1 MSLSDTLKGW
11 FLKKPTPVAGR
22 DPLDARRS
30 DRPMDNGRRRGEA
43 ENPYLAAR
51 RTWNDH
57 QGSVVSQRQTWQ
69 VIGILSLLIA
79 LAGVGG
85 AISIGSQSKFIPYVV
100 QVDALGQVL
109 ASGPVEAADKADQR
123 IVRASVSEF
132 VGDARLV
139 TPDVA
144 LQRKAVFRVY
154 AKLAPNDPAT
164 AKMNEWLN
172 GTEDASPF
180 KRAAKEMVSVEIKSV
195 LPQTPDTWQ
204 VDWVETTRDRQGT
217 VKGIPAT
224 LRALVTTYTADTTP
238 QTSEEQ
244 LRNNPMGIYVRDFS
258 WSRLQ

>member
-1 MSLSDTLKGW
+1 MISDTLKGW
-11 FLKKPTPVAGR
+11 LHKNPAPGAGQ
-22 DPLDARRS
+22 DARCA
-30 DRPMDNGRRRGEA
+30 DAAADNGRA

-57 QGSVVSQRQTWQ
+57 LGSVVAQRQAWQ
-69 VIGILSLLIA
+69 VIGILSLLVA
-79 LAGVGG
+79 LASVGG

-100 QVDALGQVL
+100 QVDALGQML
-109 ASGPVEAADKADQR
+109 AAGPVEAADKADPR
-123 IVRASVSEF
+123 IVRASVAEF

-172 GTEDASPF
+172 GTEEASPF
-180 KRAAKEMVSVEIKSV
+180 KRAAKEMVSVDIKSV

-204 VDWVETTRDRQGT
+204 VDWVETSRDRQGT
-217 VKGIPAT
+217 VKGPPVT
-224 LRALVTTYTADTTP
+224 LRALVTTYNADTTP
-238 QTSEEQ
+238 QTTEEQ
-244 LRNNPMGIYVRDFS
+244 LRNNPLGIYVRDFS
-258 WSRLQ
+258 WSRLP

>member
-1 MSLSDTLKGW
+1 MSFKDTIKGLI
-11 FLKKPTPVAGR
+11 FKKPAPGADRDAR
-22 DPLDARRS
+22 DPRRS
-30 DRPMDNGRRRGEA
+30 NEPMRGGRRAGEV

-57 QGSVVSQRQTWQ
+57 VGSVVSQRQTWQ

-85 AISIGSQSKFIPYVV
+85 VIAIGSQSKFIPYVV
-100 QVDALGQVL
+100 QVDKLGQTI
-109 ASGPVEAADKADQR
+109 AAGPVQAADKADQR
-123 IVRASVSEF
+123 VVHASVSEF
-132 VGDARLV
+132 INDARIV

-144 LQRKAVFRVY
+144 FQRKAVFRVY

-172 GTEDASPF
+172 GNEDASPF

-195 LPQTPDTWQ
+195 LPQTADTWQ

-217 VKGIPAT
+217 VKGVPVT
-224 LRALVTTYTADTTP
+224 MRALVTTYAADTTP
-238 QTSEEQ
+238 QTTDEQ
-244 LRNNPMGIYVRDFS
+244 LRNNPMSIYVRDFS